1 MALLTDAF
9 KSMSTGNEIH
19 DVEKTAMNV
28 ALRSSY
34 VPPAS
39 TTNTYLR
46 DKLKDNKPI
55 SSLKEDY

>member
-1 MALLTDAF
+1 MATLTDAF
-9 KSMSTGNEIH
+9 NLVITEKEVH

-28 ALRSSY
+28 ELRSSY

-46 DKLKDNKPI
+46 DKLKDNTQI
-55 SSLKEDY
+55 SSLKEYY